1 MFCYVLTDKC
11 CAIYL
16 KFFGV
21 EIIMALAPHPSP
33 RHKEKK
39 KTKRKSTSKQQYGN
53 NSYMTPKEKY

>member
-1 MFCYVLTDKC
+1 VLTDKC

-39 KTKRKSTSKQQYGN
+39 KLKGKVPASN
-53 NSYMTPKEKY
+53 NMEITLI